1 MTPFN
6 NKAESSRDFTVLIIS
21 SISLFD
27 IVSVVVQDPKI
38 FLSIPASAPAVN
50 SRGIKTLLASS
61 LITFFINASPVFSNG
76 QSNLLRNPPDY
87 IILDN

>member
-27 IVSVVVQDPKI
+27 IVSVAVQDPKI

-50 SRGIKTLLASS
+50 SRGIKTLLASG
-61 LITFFINASPVFSNG
+61 LITFFINGSPVFSNG